1 PVGFGESCTDDSRG
15 ARLAFLCRPKATAAT
30 RGCPTGVYSF
40 PGTRPASPRSRRRGS
55 DPRRGARPLTASG
68 LAHETRGV
76 EFRDR
81 SDAISPRLDAF
92 REDAR
97 EARRVRDSPPPVTA
111 PRVRGKL
118 SAERGGGTGVSS
130 PRARRAAQGPQRRF
144 DPARAFEGW
153 PQARRPCA
161 EGVEVL
167 SIDSRS
173 RFGKSLEGGRVERA
187 ARVLAG
193 GRRLARIRNGL
204 GASRSLRIRCDLQ
217 QRSREGT
224 L

>member
-1 PVGFGESCTDDSRG
+1 MSYRSV
-15 ARLAFLCRPKATAAT
+15 FLPRYPSSFAEVPAT
-30 RGCPTGVYSF
+30 RLGSA
-40 PGTRPASPRSRRRGS
+40 TRRATLNCKRSRARDARRRVS
-55 DPRRGARPLTASG
+55 
-68 LAHETRGV
+68 
-76 EFRDR
+76 R
-81 SDAISPRLDAF
+81 SERAISPRLDAF

-97 EARRVRDSPPPVTA
+97 EARRVRDSAPPVTA

-144 DPARAFEGW
+144 DPACAFEGW